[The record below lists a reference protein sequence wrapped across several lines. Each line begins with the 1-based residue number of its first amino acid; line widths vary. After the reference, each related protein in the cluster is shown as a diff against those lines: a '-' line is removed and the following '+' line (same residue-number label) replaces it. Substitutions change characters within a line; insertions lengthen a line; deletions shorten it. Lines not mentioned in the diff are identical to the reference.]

1 MQQRA
6 LGSSMLRRAPIPT
19 ALRSISLRIKSSCP
33 RSRARFAVRRVR
45 TAASPFTGDNS
56 FCGKRRERG
65 DSSTWDSS
73 SIGSSASPG
82 CILSSEASFLIGWA
96 EMPPFAYQTSG
107 GPRLCTWRGLA
118 LWLCVFSLLFALASR
133 VPRFA
138 DDETSWVRSAP
149 PHVTAKLLA
158 KDFYLLQA
166 PRSGIL
172 IPLRVVPLRDRVS
185 EAWPPFSVFL
195 DNRLHTRPPPISVNA
210 FLAVVPSI

>member
-1 MQQRA
+1 
-6 LGSSMLRRAPIPT
+6 
-19 ALRSISLRIKSSCP
+19 
-33 RSRARFAVRRVR
+33 
-45 TAASPFTGDNS
+45 
-56 FCGKRRERG
+56 
-65 DSSTWDSS
+65 
-73 SIGSSASPG
+73 
-82 CILSSEASFLIGWA
+82 
-96 EMPPFAYQTSG
+96 MPPFAYRTRG
-107 GPRLCTWRGLA
+107 GPRLCTWRGVA
-118 LWLCVFSLLFALASR
+118 LWLCVFSLLFAVASR

-138 DDETSWVRSAP
+138 GDATSWVRSAP